1 MNFKKITTG
10 IACMLT
16 ALSVSAQTTDA
27 EQVVAPDAPKKA
39 KYANNIL
46 AISPIQLSENG
57 VAGFG
62 VSYEH
67 SLDKAGIISFYLPV
81 SVVMNTN
88 SEQRLGSDAHYNDPM
103 VYIMPGIKLYP
114 TGNQGI
120 AKYAVGPSLVFATGQ
135 RTEIDNSS
143 LMYYTNNYI
152 YPYGQYYPPN
162 LYVTRTHTMLGMI
175 VNQSLNINPTPHLYV
190 GTELGLGFT
199 YLNNMDGVSTGTTGL
214 VQFSFKMGYRF

>member
-16 ALSVSAQTTDA
+16 VMSVSAQTNDA
-27 EQVVAPDAPKKA
+27 EQVVAGDAPKKA
-39 KYANNIL
+39 KYADNIL
-46 AISPIQLSENG
+46 AIAPIQLSENG

-62 VSYEH
+62 ISYER
-67 SLDKAGIISFYLPV
+67 SLDKAGIISFYLPI
-81 SVVMNTN
+81 SAVMNTN

-103 VYIMPGIKLYP
+103 MYIMPGVKLYP
-114 TGNQGI
+114 TGNKGI

-135 RTEIDNSS
+135 RTDVDNSI
-143 LMYYTNNYI
+143 LAYNT
-152 YPYGQYYPPN
+152 YPYPYYYPYN
-162 LYVTRTHTMLGMI
+162 NMYVTRTHTMLGMM
-175 VNQSLNINPTPHLYV
+175 VNQSLNINPSPHLYV

-199 YLNNMDGVSTGTTGL
+199 YLNNLDGVNQGTTGM